1 MVNFIATLQKSRLY
15 LNNPEF
21 CHRYLTD
28 KKYKDENECF
38 NSKSSGL

>member
-1 MVNFIATLQKSRLY
+1 MVNFIATLQKSRLN

-28 KKYKDENECF
+28 KKYKDESESV
-38 NSKSSGL
+38 NSKSSRL